1 MIPALMI
8 YSAERTRTSAE
19 QRETDLQTSE
29 LAAAVAQFGISIV
42 SPFRALGRL
51 ARALLGRAD
60 ARKVVPY
67 H

>member
-42 SPFRALGRL
+42 SPFRALDVF